1 MASTARTQANAPA
14 AAEDLLPAAIGSLR
28 QEPGDEPPL
37 MLALADLLS
46 DQNGEVVLFNDSGLR
61 ALALSTPT
69 SAVVAEGE
77 AGRHQT
83 AAGEDVSGFR
93 YITFEGGLKL
103 YYQPGLDLILVRE

>member
-61 ALALSTPT
+61 ALALSTD

-77 AGRHQT
+77 AGRYQT
-83 AAGEDVSGFR
+83 AAGEDVTGFR

-103 YYQPGLDLILVRE
+103 YYQPGLDLILVHE